1 MAFSFSPRT
10 VTDGL
15 ILNLDAANSRSYVS
29 GSTTW
34 ADLSRNNNSSTL
46 TNGPTF
52 NTASGG
58 SIVFDGVDDFVL
70 STHPTTNIF
79 SSLTSYTVSFW
90 IRVTS
95 YGGNGSVLLSA
106 TGSNN
111 LFMQVQSGSAYI
123 GTLGSPNN
131 FLTLTTNDI
140 GNISLNKISNIVWV
154 KNSTTALF
162 YLNGTQYTFPGS
174 ATFTFTGLDR
184 TINIGKY
191 TSSGFNLPGNIYNM
205 SVYNKALTATEI
217 LQNYNSLKTR
227 FGL

>member
-1 MAFSFSPRT
+1 MAGK
-10 VTDGL
+10 VA
-15 ILNLDAANSRSYVS
+15 LNIIKDNLVLYLDAANTKSYTS
-29 GSTTW
+29 GSSTW
-34 ADLSRNNNSSTL
+34 FDLSGNNNNSTL

-90 IRVTS
+90 IRITS

-140 GNISLNKISNIVWV
+140 GNISLNKIANIVWV
-154 KNSTTALF
+154 KNSTTVLF

-174 ATFTFTGLDR
+174 ATFTFTGSDR
-184 TINIGKY
+184 IINIGKY

-205 SVYNKALTATEI
+205 SVYSKALTATEI
-217 LQNYNSLKTR
+217 LQNYNTNKTR

>member
-1 MAFSFSPRT
+1 MAGK
-10 VTDGL
+10 VA
-15 ILNLDAANSRSYVS
+15 LNIIKDNLVLYLDAANTKSYTS
-29 GSTTW
+29 GSSTW
-34 ADLSRNNNSSTL
+34 FDLSGNNNNSTL

-58 SIVFDGVDDFVL
+58 NIVFDGVDDFVL

-90 IRVTS
+90 IRITS

-140 GNISLNKISNIVWV
+140 GNISLNKIANIVWV
-154 KNSTTALF
+154 KNSTTVLF

-174 ATFTFTGLDR
+174 ATFTFTGSDR

-205 SVYNKALTATEI
+205 SVYSKALTATEI
-217 LQNYNSLKTR
+217 LQNYNTNKTR